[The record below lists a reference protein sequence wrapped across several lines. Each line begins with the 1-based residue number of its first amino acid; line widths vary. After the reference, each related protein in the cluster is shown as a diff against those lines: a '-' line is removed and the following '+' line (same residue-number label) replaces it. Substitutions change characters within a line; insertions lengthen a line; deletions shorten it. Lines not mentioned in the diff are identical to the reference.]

1 MKKTIM
7 IKKKYE
13 FKKLFS
19 KGKFYYSHFINMYIM
34 KSNNNYNKL
43 AIAVSKKHGK
53 AVYRNRFKR
62 LIKENYR
69 EIEDNTKCGYNILF
83 IVNKNKVENYKQ
95 INYYN
100 VKKDM
105 KKLFENSGILNEKDF
120 N

>member
-19 KGKFYYSHFINMYIM
+19 KGKFFYANYINMYII
-34 KSNNNYNKL
+34 KNNKDYNKL
-43 AIAVSKKHGK
+43 AIAIIKKQGK

-69 EIEDNTKCGYNILF
+69 EFEENLNFGYNILF
-83 IVNKNKVENYKQ
+83 IINKNKITEYKE
-95 INYYN
+95 INYYDI
-100 VKKDM
+100 KKDM
-105 KKLFENSGILNEKDF
+105 ERLFRSSGILNEKNND
-120 N
+120 